1 MKATFGMGCF
11 WCTEAVFQRLKGVK
25 KVTSGYSDGKMKNP
39 TYEDVSS
46 GESGHAEVSQ
56 IEYDPKEISYEDLLY
71 VFWRI
76 HNPTTINQQGA
87 DFGTQYRSVIF
98 YHNDEQKRLA
108 ENSKKEAQK
117 LYDNKIVTEI
127 LPFKKFYPAEN
138 HHQDY
143 YNKNKFYPYCQVVID
158 PKIKKLQE
166 IIKHKTSNTDS
177 KMA

>member
-1 MKATFGMGCF
+1 MATLAGGCF
-11 WCTEAVFQRLKGVK
+11 WCLDAIFTRLKGVE
-25 KVTSGYSDGKMKNP
+25 KVVSGYSGGEMKNP
-39 TYEDVSS
+39 SYEDVSS

-56 IEYDPKEISYEDLLY
+56 IEYDLNEISYEDLLY

-76 HNPTTINQQGA
+76 HNPTTMNQQGA
-87 DFGTQYRSVIF
+87 DVGTQYRSAIF
-98 YHNDEQKRLA
+98 YHDEEQKKLA
-108 ENSKKEAQK
+108 ENSKKQAQK

-138 HHQDY
+138 YHQDY

-166 IIKHKTSNTDS
+166 ILNNKLK
-177 KMA
+177 

>member
-1 MKATFGMGCF
+1 MGCF

-25 KVTSGYSDGKMKNP
+25 KVISGYSGGTNENP
-39 TYEDVSS
+39 SYEDVSS

-56 IEYDPKEISYEDLLY
+56 IEYDPNEISYEDLLY

-76 HNPTTINQQGA
+76 HNPTTMNQQGA
-87 DFGTQYRSVIF
+87 DVGTQYRSAIF
-98 YHNDEQKRLA
+98 YHDEEQKKLA
-108 ENSKKEAQK
+108 ENSKKQAQK

-138 HHQDY
+138 YHQDY

-158 PKIKKLQE
+158 PKIKKLQK
-166 IIKHKTSNTDS
+166 ILNNKLK
-177 KMA
+177 

>member
-1 MKATFGMGCF
+1 MGCF

-25 KVTSGYSDGKMKNP
+25 KVVSGYSGGEMKNP
-39 TYEDVSS
+39 SYEDVSS

-56 IEYDPKEISYEDLLY
+56 IEYDLNEISYEDLLY

-76 HNPTTINQQGA
+76 HNPTTMNQQGA
-87 DFGTQYRSVIF
+87 DVGTQYRSAIF
-98 YHNDEQKRLA
+98 YHDEEQKKLA
-108 ENSKKEAQK
+108 ENSKKQAQK

-138 HHQDY
+138 YHQDY

-158 PKIKKLQE
+158 PKIKKLQK
-166 IIKHKTSNTDS
+166 ILNNKLK
-177 KMA
+177 

>member
-1 MKATFGMGCF
+1 MGCF

-25 KVTSGYSDGKMKNP
+25 KVISGYSGGKMKNP
-39 TYEDVSS
+39 SYEDVSS

-56 IEYDPKEISYEDLLY
+56 IEYDLNEISYEDLLY

-76 HNPTTINQQGA
+76 HNPTTMNQQGA
-87 DFGTQYRSVIF
+87 DVGTQYRSAIF
-98 YHNDEQKRLA
+98 YHDEEQKKLA
-108 ENSKKEAQK
+108 ENSKKQAQK

-138 HHQDY
+138 YHQDY

-158 PKIKKLQE
+158 PKIKKLQK
-166 IIKHKTSNTDS
+166 ILNNKLK
-177 KMA
+177 

>member
-1 MKATFGMGCF
+1 MTNLIKATFGMGCF

-25 KVTSGYSDGKMKNP
+25 KVTSGYSGGKMKNP

-56 IEYDPKEISYEDLLY
+56 IEFDLSVISYEDLLY

-76 HNPTTINQQGA
+76 HNPTTMNQQGA
-87 DFGTQYRSVIF
+87 DVGTQYRSVIF
-98 YHNDEQKRLA
+98 YHNEEQKKLA

-117 LYDNKIVTEI
+117 LYENKIVTEI
-127 LPFKKFYPAEN
+127 LPFDKFYPAEN
-138 HHQDY
+138 YHQDY

-166 IIKHKTSNTDS
+166 ILNNKLK
-177 KMA
+177 

>member
-1 MKATFGMGCF
+1 MGCF

-25 KVTSGYSDGKMKNP
+25 KVISGYSGGTNENP
-39 TYEDVSS
+39 SYEDVSS

-56 IEYDPKEISYEDLLY
+56 IEYDPNEISYEDLLY

-87 DFGTQYRSVIF
+87 DVGTQYRSVIF
-98 YHNDEQKRLA
+98 YHDEEQKKLA
-108 ENSKKEAQK
+108 ENSKKKAQK

-138 HHQDY
+138 YHQDY

-166 IIKHKTSNTDS
+166 ILNNKLK
-177 KMA
+177 

>member
-1 MKATFGMGCF
+1 MGCF

-25 KVTSGYSDGKMKNP
+25 KVISGYSGGTNENP
-39 TYEDVSS
+39 SYEDVSS

-56 IEYDPKEISYEDLLY
+56 IEYDPNEISYEDLLY

-87 DFGTQYRSVIF
+87 DVGTQYRSAIF
-98 YHNDEQKRLA
+98 YHDEEQKKLA
-108 ENSKKEAQK
+108 ENSKKQAQK

-138 HHQDY
+138 YHQDY

-158 PKIKKLQE
+158 PKIKKLQK
-166 IIKHKTSNTDS
+166 ILNNKLK
-177 KMA
+177 

>member
-1 MKATFGMGCF
+1 MGCF

-25 KVTSGYSDGKMKNP
+25 KVISGYSGGTNENP
-39 TYEDVSS
+39 SYEDVSS

-56 IEYDPKEISYEDLLY
+56 IEYDPNEISYEDLLY

-87 DFGTQYRSVIF
+87 DVGTQYRSVIF
-98 YHNDEQKRLA
+98 YHDEEQKKLA
-108 ENSKKEAQK
+108 ENSKKKAQK

-138 HHQDY
+138 YHQEY
-143 YNKNKFYPYCQVVID
+143 YIKNKFYPYCQVVID

-166 IIKHKTSNTDS
+166 ILNNKLK
-177 KMA
+177 

>member
-1 MKATFGMGCF
+1 MTNLIKATFGMGCF

-25 KVTSGYSDGKMKNP
+25 KVTSGYSGGKMKNP

-46 GESGHAEVSQ
+46 GESGHTEVSQ
-56 IEYDPKEISYEDLLY
+56 IEFDLSVISYEDLLY

-76 HNPTTINQQGA
+76 HNPTTMNQQGA
-87 DFGTQYRSVIF
+87 DVGTQYRSVIF
-98 YHNDEQKRLA
+98 YHNEEQKKLA

-117 LYDNKIVTEI
+117 LYENKIVTEI
-127 LPFKKFYPAEN
+127 LPFDKFYPAEN
-138 HHQDY
+138 YHQDY

-166 IIKHKTSNTDS
+166 ILNNKLK
-177 KMA
+177 